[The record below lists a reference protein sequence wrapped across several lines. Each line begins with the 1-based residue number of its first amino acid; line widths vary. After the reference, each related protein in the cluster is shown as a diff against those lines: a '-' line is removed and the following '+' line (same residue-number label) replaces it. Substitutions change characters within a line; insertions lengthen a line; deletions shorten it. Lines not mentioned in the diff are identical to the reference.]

1 MPQGV
6 SYFKIK
12 LNGAEITPAE
22 AKNILHVEIREAL
35 HQLDSF
41 TARFVVTDESIG
53 ICKKA
58 MPGVPFEAEI
68 GYESGEACK
77 LKGDLVEA
85 QHRRGVGA
93 PWTITLYGLDQFHRA
108 RDQQHTKVVEGT
120 VEDAV
125 KQMASNGGYSPKTE
139 AVQATGSHVLHL
151 NNPVA
156 ATLQAYA
163 RDLDY
168 FVRVEEGTTLRF
180 GRHSKAY
187 QSKAVTVTWGED
199 VEDISLRASLEGIVT
214 EVTAKG
220 YDYVKAEWVEG
231 KGADSKLGK
240 ISGSSTGVS
249 LVKKNFGAVKYLL
262 DNQPISKPSGLKER
276 AEGELLRRAENFVS
290 GKLVCVGTPDAK
302 SGAKLKVE
310 KAGWP
315 LAADFLIKETA
326 HTYEPGAGYKTT
338 IHFYSDS
345 LPS

>member
-6 SYFKIK
+6 PYFKLK

-22 AKNILHVEIREAL
+22 SKHVLHFEIREAL

-41 TARFVVTDESIG
+41 TARFVVSDESFSLL
-53 ICKKA
+53 KKA

-68 GYESGEACK
+68 GYESGEACV

-85 QHRRGVGA
+85 QHRRATGA
-93 PWTITLYGLDQFHRA
+93 PWTLTLYGLDQFHRA
-108 RDQQHTKVVEGT
+108 RDKQHTKVVEGT
-120 VEDAV
+120 IADAV
-125 KQMASNGGYSPKTE
+125 KQMASAGGYSGKTE
-139 AVQATGSHVLHL
+139 SVQATGSHVLHL
-151 NNPVA
+151 NSPVA

-168 FVRVEEGTTLRF
+168 FVRVESGTTLNF
-180 GRHSKAY
+180 GRQSTAY
-187 QSKAVTVTWGED
+187 NGSVTVTWGVD

-220 YDYVKAEWVEG
+220 YDYKKATWNTG
-231 KGADSKLGK
+231 TGASSKLKK

-249 LVKKNFGAVKYLL
+249 LVEKNFGATKYLL
-262 DNQPISKPSGLKER
+262 DNQAISQTSGLKER
-276 AEGELLRRAENFVS
+276 AEAELLRRAENFVS
-290 GKLVCVGTPDAK
+290 GKLLCVGTPAAK

-326 HTYEPGAGYKTT
+326 HSYEPGAGYKTT